1 MFKVRVYLLQMQ
13 GNHKE
18 CLEMYFKLPA
28 IREDVFIWLNDIESR
43 LQLQEDQEHT
53 VGIRET
59 INSLIL
65 HYVPRLVDMEPSQT
79 IKLVE

>member
-28 IREDVFIWLNDIESR
+28 IREDVFIWLNDIESC
-43 LQLQEDQEHT
+43 L
-53 VGIRET
+53 
-59 INSLIL
+59 
-65 HYVPRLVDMEPSQT
+65 
-79 IKLVE
+79 

>member
-43 LQLQEDQEHT
+43 LQLQEDQDHT
-53 VGIRET
+53 AEIRET

-65 HYVPRLVDMEPSQT
+65 YYVPRLVDMEPSQT

>member
-53 VGIRET
+53 AEIRET

-65 HYVPRLVDMEPSQT
+65 YYVPRLVDMEPSQT

>member
-53 VGIRET
+53 VGIRES
-59 INSLIL
+59 INALIL
-65 HYVPRLVDMEPSQT
+65 HYVPRLVDMEPS
-79 IKLVE
+79 

>member
-43 LQLQEDQEHT
+43 LQLHEDQEHT
-53 VGIRET
+53 AEIRET

-65 HYVPRLVDMEPSQT
+65 YYVPRLVDMEPSQT